1 MIVVAGKANAKKGGV
16 EIMKIVKII
25 IICLLSLI
33 FISCDGGIALKG
45 NVFEIEN
52 GKRGIFLD
60 NKEIATDSLKPLSNV
75 KFSLYYAGRKQSDTT
90 KIGSKFGTYLSDSL
104 GIISFTT
111 IVPPFF
117 PCLLLEAE
125 KNGYKS
131 ERLFFKNK
139 MEHTAIIL
147 MNKN

>member
-1 MIVVAGKANAKKGGV
+1 MHKKGIA

-25 IICLLSLI
+25 IICLLGLI
-33 FISCDGGIALKG
+33 FISCDGGITLNG

-52 GKRGIFLD
+52 GKSGIFLD
-60 NKEIATDSLKPLSNV
+60 NKEIVTDSLKPLSNV

-90 KIGSKFGTYLSDSL
+90 KIDSKFGTYLSDSL
-104 GIISFTT
+104 GIISFCT
-111 IVPPFF
+111 IVPPYF
-117 PCLLLEAE
+117 PYLLLEAE

-147 MNKN
+147 MNKK